1 MSAWGQEDQSPPPS
15 LSGRY
20 QFGQA
25 TFAGVGGKEEDAPTA
40 VIVNVG
46 SVPALPQ
53 LLNPGQTVL
62 SMNTNK
68 TTISV
73 CGLLSR
79 NSRERARI

>member
-1 MSAWGQEDQSPPPS
+1 MCREPDIAVSKKWV
-15 LSGRY
+15 RN
-20 QFGQA
+20 
-25 TFAGVGGKEEDAPTA
+25 APTP

-46 SVPALPQ
+46 SVPELQQ

-62 SMNTNK
+62 SMNTNQK
-68 TTISV
+68 TISV